1 MNLEARRARLLDHES
16 AILSP
21 FGTPVY
27 VFWEDDIRENYRR
40 LRRALDDGYPD
51 SAIHFAV
58 KANYNPGVL
67 SVLRD
72 EGCRAEVYAGGELT
86 AALEAGFEPADLLLT
101 GMNRRPADVERALEC
116 GVERFLVDNAT
127 ELERLIEVAEAVDPE
142 VRPRVLIRGNPA
154 MEVPTHPEVA
164 TATRETKFGLDIESG
179 RAMAVAERA
188 AESPAVALSGVQ
200 LHIGSQIRGVEP
212 YAVAARAMCG
222 FAADIRDELGVEID
236 VLDLGGGFPVPYDEA
251 VPDVEAIV
259 DRIAETVREAT
270 DDADLPAPTLFL
282 EPGRRLV
289 GNAGTLLATVGVVK
303 ETPYRTFA
311 VLDAGTNAVSSYW
324 PYPIYALADGKAT
337 ETYHVA
343 GPLCYSGDVI
353 AEDVSLPRLERGDV
367 LAVDRIGAYS
377 LGSASH
383 TNGQPKPPVVLCRST
398 GDVDVIRAPETHADV
413 ISRASV
419 PEDLRRAPTRAAAKS
434 TEDGR

>member
-1 MNLEARRARLLDHES
+1 MHLEARRARLLERES
-16 AILSP
+16 ALRSP
-21 FGTPVY
+21 FETPVY

-40 LRRALDDGYPD
+40 LRGALDDHYPD

-58 KANYNPGVL
+58 KANYNPGIL

-86 AALEAGFEPADLLLT
+86 AALEAGFDPSELLVT

-127 ELERLIEVAEAVDPE
+127 ELERLIEIATDLER
-142 VRPRVLIRGNPA
+142 RPQVLIRGNPS

-164 TATRETKFGLDIESG
+164 TATHETKFGLDIDSG
-179 RAMAVAERA
+179 RAMTVAERA
-188 AESPAVALSGVQ
+188 VDSAAVDLTGVQ
-200 LHIGSQIRGVEP
+200 LHIGSQIKSAEP
-212 YAVAARAMCG
+212 YGVAARAMCG
-222 FAADIRDELGVEID
+222 FAAEIRDELGVEID
-236 VLDLGGGFPVPYDEA
+236 VLDLGGGFPVSYDED
-251 VPDVEAIV
+251 VPAAETIVE
-259 DRIAETVREAT
+259 RIADTVAEAT
-270 DDADLPAPTLFL
+270 AEAGLPAPTLYL

-324 PYPIYALADGKAT
+324 PYPIYALAEGEPT
-337 ETYHVA
+337 ERYHVA

-353 AEDVSLPRLERGDV
+353 AEDVPLPPLERDDV
-367 LAVDRIGAYS
+367 IAVDRIGAYS
-377 LGSASH
+377 LGSASN
-383 TNGQPKPPVVLCRST
+383 TNAQPKPPVLLARSN
-398 GDVDVIRAPETHADV
+398 GDVDVIREPERYEDV
-413 ISRASV
+413 ISHAAV
-419 PEDLRRAPTRAAAKS
+419 PADLADAAPVPSATDA
-434 TEDGR
+434 EGGR